1 MTDPAR
7 PDVGDPFPTIAMT
20 APDGSPVAIADFK
33 GKPVVVFFYPK
44 ANTPGCTT
52 EAKDFSALLPEF
64 AKAGIAVL
72 GASKDAPAAQ
82 QKFIDKHDL
91 TTPIASD
98 RADDGVTDALGVWT
112 EKQNYGRTYMGIER
126 STFLVDADGK
136 IAQVW
141 RKVSVTGHVDEVKAA
156 LGSLAKAA

>member
-1 MTDPAR
+1 MTATPR
-7 PDVGDPFPTIAMT
+7 PDVGDPFPAMTMT
-20 APDGSPVAIADFK
+20 APDGAPVSIEDFK

-64 AKAGIAVL
+64 AKAGVAVL

-82 QKFIDKHDL
+82 QKFIDKHGL

-98 RADDGVTDALGVWT
+98 PAEKGVTDALGVWT

-126 STFLVDADGK
+126 STFLVDADGR

-141 RKVSVTGHVDEVKAA
+141 RKVRVKDHAA
-156 LGSLAKAA
+156 KVLEAARAL